1 MTPSLP
7 VPHNNIEVSRSGIA
21 KYGFFFDSTN
31 AHFASVGTDSIQLQF
46 GSRPATIRYFD
57 IGAIDVKAGW
67 FWSSV
72 ELKSNHRTVSISWL
86 NHQHA
91 ASFAAAAAQA
101 RENWWH
107 ALLVREEQT
116 IHPVATQI
124 ESLGN
129 PTRYLSEHAFRSLT
143 DQAQRL
149 SKRLPNSWPAS
160 ISAHKVVKQ
169 IAEIRKFLVQ
179 TDAKS
184 RANKVY
190 VDNELIRSQEF
201 FDTVEAKPLTDEQRR
216 AVVVDEDRNLVVAAA
231 GSGKTSVIVAK
242 AGWLIKRGYRR
253 PSEILLLAYA
263 KDAQR
268 EMEGRL
274 KRRLDEAQTDGLTVK
289 TFHSLGLSI
298 IGEMAGTRPSLAKV
312 AEDTKALEALLKS
325 IIVELL
331 NDPVFSKTMIAW
343 FQTFFAPY
351 KSIFDFENYG
361 QYWRYVRQ
369 YEIRSLKG
377 DLVKSYEECEIAN
390 FLYLNGISYE
400 YECLYEHET
409 ATKDR
414 RQYQP
419 DFYLTDAKI
428 YIEHFA
434 LSASGKT
441 PPFINEAD
449 YKSSIDWKREIHKKY
464 ETKLIETYSYEKSSG
479 ILLEQ
484 LASKLEAHGV
494 TFAPVSADSMFSA
507 LEQQGRVD
515 PFTGL
520 VSTFLQHF
528 KGNQYRLVDIE
539 DRATKSSDRQRAKA
553 FVDVFSAIHG
563 RYQAWLQE
571 LRQIDFHD
579 MISLATN
586 HVESDQYK
594 NRYGYILVDEF
605 QDISLG
611 RARLL
616 KALLEKSPENQLFAV
631 GDDWQAIYR
640 FAGSDIAI
648 MRDFS
653 NEFGTS
659 ERIDLT
665 TTFRC
670 VDKISAAA
678 SQFVLQNPAQ
688 IQKTVNSVSHATE
701 PRIHIGLPDDDD
713 ADLLRIALDRIAA
726 GANAGV
732 TNSVL
737 LLGRYRYLE
746 PDNLARLSRLYPRLK
761 IKYKTAHGS
770 KGLEADYVVVLGL
783 CAGRLGFPA
792 EIVDDPLLDLVLAA
806 PEAHPNAEERRLFYV
821 ALTRARKEVYLL
833 AEGGP
838 PSRFINEL
846 IDDGYEVTVFG
857 RPIEHNVACPKCV
870 EGRLERK
877 DGRHSVF
884 YGCTNWPYC
893 DHKQPACPSCS
904 TGLPVKMDGQMR
916 CTSCQAETPPCPRC
930 DGWLR
935 LKTGKHGQF
944 FGCINYPV
952 CNFTKNY
959 TPAPQ

>member
-7 VPHNNIEVSRSGIA
+7 VPQNNIEVSRSGIA
-21 KYGFFFDSTN
+21 RYAFFFDSTK
-31 AHFASVGTDSIQLQF
+31 AHSASVRADAIQLQF
-46 GSRPATIRYFD
+46 GSRSATIRYFD
-57 IGAIDVKAGW
+57 IDAIDVKAGW

-72 ELKSNHRTVSISWL
+72 ELKSNYRTVSVAWL
-86 NHQHA
+86 DHHQA
-91 ASFAAAAAQA
+91 TSFTVAAAQA

-107 ALLVREEQT
+107 ALLAREGQE
-116 IHPVATQI
+116 IRPIAVEI
-124 ESLGN
+124 ESLN
-129 PTRYLSEHAFRSLT
+129 DPTRYLSDHIFKTLT
-143 DQAQRL
+143 ERAQRL
-149 SKRLPNSWPAS
+149 SRLLPNSWPVS
-160 ISAHKVVKQ
+160 LSAHKTVKQ
-169 IAEIRKFLVQ
+169 IAAIREFLRQ
-179 TDAKS
+179 TDVKT
-184 RANKVY
+184 RANQVY
-190 VDNELIRSQEF
+190 VAQELIRSRDF
-201 FDTVEAKPLTDEQRR
+201 FDTVETKPLTYEQRR

-263 KDAQR
+263 KDAQQ

-274 KRRLDEAQTDGLTVK
+274 KRRLNETQADGLTVK

-298 IGEMAGTRPSLAKV
+298 IGEMEGTRPSLAKV
-312 AEDTKALEALLKS
+312 ADDSKALAALLKS
-325 IIVELL
+325 ITVELL

-351 KSIFDFENYG
+351 KSIFDFVNYG

-390 FLYLNGISYE
+390 FLYLNGIPYE
-400 YECLYEHET
+400 YECAYEYET
-409 ATKDR
+409 ATNER

-441 PPFINEAD
+441 PPFINEAE
-449 YKSSIDWKREIHKKY
+449 YKSSIEWKREIHKKY
-464 ETKLIETYSYEKSSG
+464 KTKLIETYSHEKASG
-479 ILLEQ
+479 VLLEQ

-494 TFAPVSADSMFSA
+494 TFAPVSSDSMFSA

-515 PFTGL
+515 PFTSL

-528 KGNQYRLVDIE
+528 KGNQYSLADIE
-539 DRATKSSDRQRAKA
+539 DRAIKSPDRQRARA
-553 FVDVFSAIHG
+553 FVEVFGAIYG
-563 RYQAWLQE
+563 RYQAWLQD

-579 MISLATN
+579 MISIATN

-616 KALLEKSPENQLFAV
+616 KALLKKSSENQLFAV

-648 MRDFS
+648 MRDFQ
-653 NEFGTS
+653 NEFGAS

-670 VDKISAAA
+670 VDKISGAA

-688 IQKTVNSVSHATE
+688 IQKSVNSVSSGAE

-713 ADLLRIALDRIAA
+713 ADLLRLALDRIAA
-726 GANAGV
+726 KAGAAK
-732 TNSVL
+732 SVL
-737 LLGRYRYLE
+737 LLGRYRHLE
-746 PDNLARLSRLYPRLK
+746 PDNLAQLSRLYPGLR

-821 ALTRARKEVYLL
+821 ALTRAREEVYLL

-857 RPIEHNVACPKCV
+857 RPIEHDVACPKCI

-893 DHKQPACPSCS
+893 DHKQPACPNCN
-904 TGLPVKMDGQMR
+904 TGLPVKKDGQMR
-916 CTSCQAETPPCPRC
+916 CMSCQAETPPCPRC

-935 LKTGKHGQF
+935 LKAGKHGQF
-944 FGCINYPV
+944 FGCVNYPV

-959 TPAPQ
+959 TPAQPQ